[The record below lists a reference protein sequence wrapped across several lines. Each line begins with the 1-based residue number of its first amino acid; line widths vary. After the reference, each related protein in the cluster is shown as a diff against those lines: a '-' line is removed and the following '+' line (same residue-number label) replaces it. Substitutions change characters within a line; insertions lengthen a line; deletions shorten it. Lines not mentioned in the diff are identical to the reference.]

1 MDDVH
6 RVSTRRLCVVVG
18 IVLCTVALPVRAA
31 DDIRAATLALTFTY
45 TPTGTGEALATGYR
59 KHLDWHTANN
69 DPILWYAWFVVEGE
83 RLGYFVDGAYDVT
96 GAEFDARPDP
106 AADGRDGAVTF
117 APFAHPENRR
127 VFRLRPDLGT
137 SRFLEER
144 EPSPLMQVVFYRV
157 HPGRQRSFETA
168 ASRIAAAARA
178 AEYRYA
184 IYEMLTGAT
193 GALYAMYV
201 PLEGFA
207 SFDEPAT
214 SLELVAQLALKDAD
228 LDIAFENLARSV
240 SEATSEVWQYRSDL
254 SLLPDAVN

>member
-1 MDDVH
+1 MH
-6 RVSTRRLCVVVG
+6 YQTATRRLCLALGIALWPVV
-18 IVLCTVALPVRAA
+18 LPVKAA
-31 DDIRAATLALTFTY
+31 DGARDATLALNFTY
-45 TPTGTGEALATGYR
+45 TPTGTGEALANGYR
-59 KHLDWHTANN
+59 KHLDWHTAND
-69 DPILWYAWFVVEGE
+69 DPILWYAWFIVEGE

-127 VFRLRPDLGT
+127 VYRLRPDLGT
-137 SRFLEER
+137 SSFLEVR

-157 HPGRQRSFETA
+157 HPGRQRVFETA
-168 ASRIAAAARA
+168 ASSIAAAARS
-178 AEYRYA
+178 AEYRYT

-207 SFDEPAT
+207 SFDGPAT
-214 SLELVAQLALKDAD
+214 SLELVAQLVLGGTP
-228 LDIAFENLARSV
+228 LDTAMDNLARSARET
-240 SEATSEVWQYRSDL
+240 EAEVWQYRPDL
-254 SLLPDAVN
+254 SLLPDTVK